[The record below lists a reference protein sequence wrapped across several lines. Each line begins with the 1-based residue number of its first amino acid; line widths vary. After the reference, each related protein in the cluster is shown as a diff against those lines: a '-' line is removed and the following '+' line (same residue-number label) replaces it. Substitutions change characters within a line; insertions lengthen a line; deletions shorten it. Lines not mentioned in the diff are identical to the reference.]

1 MSTSANRGKAAE
13 RPRLAV
19 IVANGITG
27 DSRVQKTALAAARA
41 GWDVT
46 LVGRSTGKNRE
57 HSWFG
62 PVKVI
67 RVPVGNHYT
76 RRVAASAKA
85 GSPRAKITQWGVKD
99 KKGLE
104 QLRAAHKAW
113 VREQSARVGWMGD
126 SAVAGVPAAGR
137 KAWIKARRGAH
148 QLRVRAYR
156 WEEGQKARS
165 RERNKAANGDWRHD
179 WPGLVDLDLAFGP
192 VIEELKPDVIHA
204 NDVTMINTGALA
216 AARLRAAGRKCAW
229 LYDAHEYVA
238 GVEWRLPVMDSAF
251 PAVEREFIGKADAV
265 VTVSPE
271 IAEIIRSDHKLPK
284 TPLVVRNTP
293 IRGVIGENAGRVS
306 VREACGL
313 GDDVPL
319 LVYSGWIASERGL
332 GTAVEGLAQLPDYH
346 LAVVAGFKSDELTR
360 LLEQATQLEVRDR
373 IHVVPYVAQHEVA
386 DYLSTADLGLIC
398 SKRTI
403 NYELSLPTKTAEYL
417 HAGLPIIASDVQ
429 TLSAYVR
436 EHGVGEVFVSG
447 DAESFVEAVTRGVAN
462 RAAMKER
469 ISDEV
474 LTELSWEHQCE
485 GLMRLYTEISGKT
498 PPGPVPDAPWDAKER
513 PASDDRAEPPALLM
527 GEWTPLGQTPV
538 RLGLGPANF
547 AGQLAAFASAVCRE
561 RADVSA
567 EVVKH
572 RTSRSSQ
579 DYAADVY
586 VDGRML
592 KKLDGQLEQ
601 VQRVLPRYTHLLAD
615 AFRPVFGSLNG
626 DSIEGDLPALRKA
639 GIKVALLAHGSE
651 VRHPLRHME
660 RNPYSLFH
668 DAPEGYAEKLLAE
681 AERNRRIAEESGLPV
696 FVTTPDLLV
705 DLPMATWA
713 PLVVDVDA
721 WACDQPVME
730 RKRPVVLHAPSARWT
745 KGTDRVLPLLE
756 DLDRRKV
763 IELKLAE
770 KLSWSR
776 IRSLVQEADIVID
789 QFAVGMYGTFAVES
803 MAAGKPVIAYLDSA
817 SVELAG
823 VNPPIIDVAPD
834 GLGEALERLLDDRH
848 AAARIGIDSVEYV
861 RTQHDGTAT
870 AAALASFLD
879 S

>member
-1 MSTSANRGKAAE
+1 MSTSATRSKPVK
-13 RPRLAV
+13 RPKLAV

-46 LVGRSTGKNRE
+46 LIGRSTGKKRE
-57 HSWFG
+57 HAWFG

-67 RVPVGNHYT
+67 RVPVANHYS
-76 RRVAASAKA
+76 RRVAAKGKQASTR
-85 GSPRAKITQWGVKD
+85 SLVTQWGVSDNKA
-99 KKGLE
+99 LE
-104 QLRAAHKAW
+104 QLRAEHKAW
-113 VREQSARVGWMGD
+113 VREQSARIGWSSG
-126 SAVAGVPAAGR
+126 SPVAGVPAAGR
-137 KAWIKARRGAH
+137 KAWIRARRSAH
-148 QLRVRAYR
+148 RIRVRAYR
-156 WEEGQKARS
+156 WEEGHKA
-165 RERNKAANGDWRHD
+165 RNKAKNAEANGDWRHD

-192 VIEELKPDVIHA
+192 VIEELEPDVIHA
-204 NDVTMINTGALA
+204 NDITMINTGALA
-216 AARLRAAGRKCAW
+216 AARLRARGLKCAW

-238 GVEWRLPVMDSAF
+238 GVEWRLPAMDSAF

-271 IAEIIRSDHKLPK
+271 IAEIIQADHKLAT

-293 IRGVIGENAGRVS
+293 IRGVVGENTGRVS
-306 VREACGL
+306 VRAACEL

-332 GTAVEGLAQLPDYH
+332 GTAVEGLAQLPDHH
-346 LAVVAGFKSDELTR
+346 LAIVAGFKSDELTR
-360 LLEQATQLEVRDR
+360 LLEQAEQLGVRDR

-417 HAGLPIIASDVQ
+417 HAGLPIVASDVQ

-436 EHGVGEVFVSG
+436 EHRVGEVFVSG
-447 DAESFVEAVTRGVAN
+447 DADSFVAAVTRGIAD
-462 RAAMKER
+462 RDAMKER
-469 ISDEV
+469 ISDAI
-474 LTELSWEHQCE
+474 LTDLSWEHQCE
-485 GLMRLYTEISGKT
+485 GLMRLYSEISGKT
-498 PPGPVPDAPWDAKER
+498 PPSPLPDAPWDAQER
-513 PASDDRAEPPALLM
+513 PASTDREEPPAMLM
-527 GEWTPLGQTPV
+527 GEWTPLGSTPIK
-538 RLGLGPANF
+538 LGLGPANF

-572 RTSRSSQ
+572 RTASSGHE
-579 DYAADVY
+579 YPADVY
-586 VDGRML
+586 VDGRAL

-601 VQRVLPRYTHLLAD
+601 VQRIVPRYTHLIAD
-615 AFRPVFGSLNG
+615 AFRPVFGGLNG
-626 DSIEGDLPALRKA
+626 DSIEGDLPALHKA

-651 VRHPLRHME
+651 VRHPLHHMA
-660 RNPYSLFH
+660 RNPFSLFH
-668 DAPEGYAEKLLAE
+668 DAPEGYTEQLLPG

-721 WACDQPVME
+721 WACDQPIME

-770 KLSWSR
+770 KVSWSR
-776 IRSLVQEADIVID
+776 IRAMVQEADLVID
-789 QFAVGMYGTFAVES
+789 QFAVGMYGTFACES
-803 MAAGKPVIAYLDSA
+803 MAAGKPVIAYLDDE
-817 SVELAG
+817 SVALSG
-823 VNPPIIDVAPD
+823 VTPPIVNASPD
-834 GLGEALERLLDDRH
+834 SLGQVLEQLLDDRH
-848 AAARIGIDSVEYV
+848 AAARIGIDSVKYV
-861 RTQHDGTAT
+861 RAHHDGTAT
-870 AAALASFLD
+870 AAALASFLTV
-879 S
+879 